1 VLPAPPT
8 REPTVLG
15 TGNPTFVDGTARPTA
30 AGDTRAPTIAPTT
43 NIVVATTIPTTRSSQ
58 QPVAATSAV
67 PSIAPAAN
75 AVMPTTGTPTA
86 ARATGTPTT
95 VNINGTTV
103 RPTTVVVVT
112 TERPVT
118 ASTVNPA
125 VDSEFPSFWPSSIST
140 VDKNT
145 VRVTPFRIE
154 YDLTVDTIPD
164 EFQFNFGS
172 DITMVHLEEFIR
184 SQFDTRFG
192 VVINAFEFRLLET
205 GVDPITMDFTIDIV
219 FDQTSAFIPSKQEAD
234 ILVELAFLEPN
245 KDKLLQS
252 LRTYQQFDL
261 PFGFIDDVFYEPLF
275 DVVVDDDIKSLER
288 DDDVDEWTP
297 AYIGIVS
304 GSIVL
309 ALMALTVLVSRR
321 RRRRRFPMD
330 TKLYGNAGSPPTVQP
345 PSEVDYTEAVDE
357 PEEESSSGWESEVG
371 VSSSSEENSSLL
383 QSEASYE
390 TSVTSSGPSTYDG
403 SSTRVS
409 SIRSFISI
417 EKSGVT

>member
-1 VLPAPPT
+1 
-8 REPTVLG
+8 LG
-15 TGNPTFVDGTARPTA
+15 TGTPIA

-43 NIVVATTIPTTRSSQ
+43 NIVVATTIPTIRSSQ
-58 QPVAATSAV
+58 QPVA
-67 PSIAPAAN
+67 
-75 AVMPTTGTPTA
+75 
-86 ARATGTPTT
+86 
-95 VNINGTTV
+95 
-103 RPTTVVVVT
+103 VT

-118 ASTVNPA
+118 
-125 VDSEFPSFWPSSIST
+125 DSEFPSFWPSSIST

-192 VVINAFEFRLLET
+192 VVINAFEPRLLQT
-205 GVDPITMDFTIDIV
+205 GVDPTTIDFTIDIV

-245 KDKLLQS
+245 KEKLLQS

-261 PFGFIDDVFYEPLF
+261 PFGFINDVFYEPLN

-288 DDDVDEWTP
+288 DDDVAEWTP

-330 TKLYGNAGSPPTVQP
+330 KNLYGNAGPSPTVQP
-345 PSEVDYTEAVDE
+345 LSEVDYTEAVDE

-383 QSEASYE
+383 QSDASYE
-390 TSVTSSGPSTYDG
+390 TSLTSSGPSTYDG

-409 SIRSFISI
+409 SIRSFISQ